1 LAQFLARRIL
11 FLIPVTIAVTLIT
24 FVITRVIPADPAQ
37 LAAGLRAGPEQV
49 EQLRRNMGLDKP
61 LYVQYVNYLKG
72 LAKGDF
78 GASMRTRQPVVRDIL
93 RYFPAT
99 AELALATMLVLI
111 AIGIPL
117 GALTATTRRRSVDV
131 AVRSVSIGITALP
144 TFWLALVF
152 QFIFFFKLR
161 WLPALGQIS
170 SEGLLPAHPTHFY
183 ILDSI
188 ITGRFGAL
196 PDVLLHMVMPISALV
211 AGRLA
216 IVVRMTRAALL
227 EELRQE
233 YVRTARAKGLSEFRV
248 LLGHALRN
256 SLIPIVTELGLH
268 MGWLLGGAVFV
279 VELIFSWPGIGLYAI
294 KSIMALDYMPIMG
307 TTLIMTLIFV
317 IINLLVDISYTFLNP
332 RIRY

>member
-1 LAQFLARRIL
+1 MAQFLAKRML
-11 FLIPVTIAVTLIT
+11 FLVPVAIAVTLIT
-24 FVITRVIPADPAQ
+24 FVVTRVIPANPAQ

-72 LAKGDF
+72 LVRGDF
-78 GASMRTRQPVVRDIL
+78 GSSMRTRQPVIRDIL

-99 AELALATMLVLI
+99 AELALVTMLILVMV
-111 AIGIPL
+111 GIPF
-117 GALTATTRRRSVDV
+117 GILTATTRRSVDV
-131 AVRSVSIGITALP
+131 AVRSLSIGITALP
-144 TFWLALVF
+144 TFWLALVL
-152 QFIFFFKLR
+152 QFFFFFKLR

-183 ILDSI
+183 ILDSV
-188 ITGRFGAL
+188 ITGRLGAL
-196 PDVLLHMVMPISALV
+196 PDVLLHMVMPVSALV

-233 YVRTARAKGLSEFRV
+233 YVRTARAKGLGESGV
-248 LLGHALRN
+248 LLRHALRN

-317 IINLLVDISYTFLNP
+317 IINLLVDVSYTFLNP

>member
-1 LAQFLARRIL
+1 LAQFLIKRIL
-11 FLIPVTIAVTLIT
+11 FLVPIAVAVTLVT
-24 FVITRVIPADPAQ
+24 FLITRVIPADPAQ

-61 LYVQYVNYLKG
+61 LYVQYLTYLKG
-72 LAKGDF
+72 LTKGDF
-78 GASMRTRQPVVRDIL
+78 GDSMRTRQPVIRDIL

-99 AELALATMLVLI
+99 VELALVTMLVLT

-117 GALTATTRRRSVDV
+117 GILTATTRKSVDV
-131 AVRSVSIGITALP
+131 AVRSLSVGVTALP

-152 QFIFFFKLR
+152 QFIFFFRLR
-161 WLPALGQIS
+161 WFPALGRIS
-170 SEGLLPAHPTHFY
+170 SENLISGHPTHFY
-183 ILDSI
+183 LLDSLL
-188 ITGRFGAL
+188 TGSFRAV
-196 PDVLLHMVMPISALV
+196 PDVLLHMVMPVSALV

-216 IVVRMTRAALL
+216 IVVRMTRASLL
-227 EELRQE
+227 QELQQE
-233 YVRTARAKGLSEFRV
+233 YVRTARAKGLPETLV
-248 LLGHALRN
+248 LLKHVLRN

-268 MGWLLGGAVFV
+268 LGWLLGGAVFV

-294 KSIMALDYMPIMG
+294 KSILALDYMPIMG

-317 IINLLVDISYTFLNP
+317 IINLIVDVSYTFLNP